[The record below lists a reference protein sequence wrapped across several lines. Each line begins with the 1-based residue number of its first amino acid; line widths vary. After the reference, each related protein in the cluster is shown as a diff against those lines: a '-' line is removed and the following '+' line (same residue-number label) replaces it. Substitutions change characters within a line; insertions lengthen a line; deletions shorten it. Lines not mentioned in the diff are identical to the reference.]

1 MTTPRIL
8 VVDID
13 DAARMMLQNGLQHV
27 GFDVVSAS
35 NVSDALTHIAT
46 ETFDVLLAD
55 VQSPSV
61 KASLAV
67 MSAIRQTQPKAFTV
81 VLSDSSILE
90 GDMPP
95 SLALADEIIT
105 KPIPIASLKKLIHT
119 GLSERRTIERVKAES
134 VASILER
141 ELELTIHNWLD
152 LVEQDAELTSISLSR
167 DERAEHLPKLL
178 GDLILRLELAPS
190 ETRSISIAA
199 RDHGEIRRKQG
210 YTAGMVV
217 EESRKLQVSIFETLR
232 RNLRTVN
239 FASVLSDIVTIADEV
254 DSQLGQ
260 ALLSYDPDAVK
271 SRRAK
276 RVQRLTMREGAND
289 ES

>member
-1 MTTPRIL
+1 
-8 VVDID
+8 
-13 DAARMMLQNGLQHV
+13 MMLQNGLQHV

-210 YTAGMVV
+210 YTA
-217 EESRKLQVSIFETLR
+217 
-232 RNLRTVN
+232 
-239 FASVLSDIVTIADEV
+239 AW
-254 DSQLGQ
+254 
-260 ALLSYDPDAVK
+260 
-271 SRRAK
+271 
-276 RVQRLTMREGAND
+276 
-289 ES
+289 